1 MAMSA
6 APLTTV
12 VMTSV
17 GADRSGVASGVN
29 NAVAR
34 VAALL
39 AIAIFGVAMLHTFNS
54 ALDRR
59 LDSFELSPE
68 SRRQLD
74 NERAKLAAIEPPPLL
89 DLETVVSV
97 RRAIADSFIIGF
109 RRLLTLAAALAVL
122 GAFIVWL
129 VIENWPQRQSGAVML
144 P

>member
-1 MAMSA
+1 
-6 APLTTV
+6 
-12 VMTSV
+12 
-17 GADRSGVASGVN
+17 
-29 NAVAR
+29 